1 MHVMVHTYIVAA
13 PEAGALQIPGLP
25 EIFAETREKRKGWR
39 EGEDGLPFWWGE
51 CMRGVVSV

>member
-1 MHVMVHTYIVAA
+1 MMVHTYIVAA